1 MSKLQAFFSQNVKY
15 DKHLDVI
22 ISERFIDENG
32 KLIPWKIRSMSEKEN
47 ELIRKNTPRDKKGN
61 IDGEA
66 YAVKLV
72 AESVVFPNL
81 KDADLQKSYGVMGA
95 EDLIKEMLLSGEYSR
110 LCQKVQ
116 EANGFDINEMI
127 QYAKN

>member
-1 MSKLQAFFSQNVKY
+1 MSKLQAFFSQNVKFN
-15 DKHLDVI
+15 KQLDVI

-61 IDGEA
+61 IEGES
-66 YAVKLV
+66 YAAKLV
-72 AESVVFPNL
+72 TESVVFPNL
-81 KDADLQKSYGVMGA
+81 KDPDLQKSYGVMGA
-95 EDLIKEMLLSGEYSR
+95 EDLLKEMLLSGEYSR

-116 EANGFDINEMI
+116 EANGFDVNEMI

>member
-1 MSKLQAFFSQNVKY
+1 MSKLQAFYSQNVKY

-22 ISERFIDENG
+22 ISERFNDENG
-32 KLIPWKIRSMSEKEN
+32 KPIPWKIRSMSEKEN

-81 KDADLQKSYGVMGA
+81 KDAELQKSYGVMGA

-116 EANGFDINEMI
+116 EANRFDINEMI
-127 QYAKN
+127 QYVKN